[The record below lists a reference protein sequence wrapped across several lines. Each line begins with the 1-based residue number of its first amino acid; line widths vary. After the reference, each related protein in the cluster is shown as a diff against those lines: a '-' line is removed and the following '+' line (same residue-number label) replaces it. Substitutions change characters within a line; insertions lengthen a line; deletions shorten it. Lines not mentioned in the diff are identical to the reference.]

1 MDISVFENMTDE
13 DFFSDKLTHIYFTS
27 EVNDKSVEEFL
38 NKINKAKMPTYD
50 NKKLVE
56 PKPII
61 IHISS
66 PGGELIAGLRLLSIF
81 SDTKVPIC
89 TIVDNFSASS
99 ATLISINSPYRL
111 VTDYSLTLIH
121 QYSGT
126 FKGKREHFLNS
137 IKIDDETAYLELKK
151 MYLNKTKL
159 KKKELLDLLKHDI
172 WLDATFC
179 IKKGLA
185 DRILKLNVKYDKRH
199 DIKASE
205 LLKHPEYH
213 NIYLNCKTDSKKI
226 DTIFKKE
233 DNKPYIIHPKSIEC
247 FDEDKEENDFKSSSG
262 FSLISR
268 IKTLPQSY
276 CIIDIPIILEDLLP
290 MLYCSKIY
298 MHEHAHIVFN
308 FLYFKYKS
316 CLLDDT
322 IKNTNTIFGL
332 IKKILKERTKLPAN
346 IINNINK
353 NLLILKPKECLKYG
367 LCHEIIK
374 IK

>member
-1 MDISVFENMTDE
+1 MMDISIFENMSDE

-27 EVNDKSVEEFL
+27 EINDKSVEEFL
-38 NKINKAKMPTYD
+38 NKINKAKISVD
-50 NKKLVE
+50 

-66 PGGELIAGLRLLSIF
+66 PGGELISGLRLLGIF

-89 TIVDNFSASS
+89 TIVDNFSASA
-99 ATLISINSPYRL
+99 ATLISICSPYRL

-126 FKGKREHFLNS
+126 FKGKRDHFLNS
-137 IKIDDETAYLELKK
+137 IKIDEETAYSELIKIYLKK
-151 MYLNKTKL
+151 TKF
-159 KKKELLDLLKHDI
+159 KKKELLDLLKHDL
-172 WLDATFC
+172 WLDANFC
-179 IKKGLA
+179 IKKGIT
-185 DRILKLNVKYDKRH
+185 DRILKLNVKYDKKY
-199 DIKASE
+199 DIKANE
-205 LLKHPEYH
+205 LLKHSEYH

-226 DTIFKKE
+226 ETILKKE
-233 DNKPYIIHPKSIEC
+233 DNKPYIFHPKSLEC
-247 FDEDKEENDFKSSSG
+247 FDDDKDNSELKPSSG
-262 FSLISR
+262 FSLVSR

-276 CIIDIPIILEDLLP
+276 CIIDVPIILEDLLP

-298 MHEHAHIVFN
+298 MHEHSHIVCN

-332 IKKILKERTKLPAN
+332 IKKILKEKTKLPIN
-346 IINNINK
+346 VVNNINK